1 MTVNSEWH
9 PYSAGMATIT
19 VASEKEPRIVDFS
32 NGSPVG
38 SSCDNSAFITVK
50 STTYPVNL
58 KK

>member
-1 MTVNSEWH
+1 
-9 PYSAGMATIT
+9 MATIT
-19 VASEKEPRIVDFS
+19 VASESEPRVIDFA

-38 SSCDNSAFITVK
+38 SSCDNSVFITVK